1 MEALV
6 ISSLDKEMCR
16 ILKSDWFPA
25 YNKDVQERDADGAFF
40 IEAENEEGQKLKLKF
55 RREQF
60 LNDIYLTMYDN
71 FYGDY
76 LTSLKVG

>member
-1 MEALV
+1 MEALN
-6 ISSLDKEMCR
+6 ISSFDKEMCR
-16 ILKSDWFPA
+16 IIKGDWFPA
-25 YNKDVQERDADGAFF
+25 YNKEVQEREDNGAFF
-40 IEAENEEGQKLKLKF
+40 IEAENDEGRKLKLKF
-55 RREQF
+55 RREQC